1 MPSHDIYRRRASRR
15 RGNKR
20 RGRAAVPV
28 PGVGR
33 ALLAAVL
40 RRFGPSLAF
49 VVAGFLGGL
58 GYVLL
63 VPATYT
69 ANAYVLVVNDARTDG
84 PAAVNFAQTFG
95 RLAPLPETLGYSA
108 LPLPAGAG
116 GAPRD
121 HVRASTSPDT
131 PLIELTGS
139 APTSRAAAAFAN
151 AAADALV
158 RYGAAHRAETGVRVA
173 PMSRAVPP
181 GAPASPNPVLGVGVG
196 TASGVLLAGLSAAAL
211 SGRRPAR
218 RRTVPRV
225 LIAGPADA
233 ELRS

>member
-1 MPSHDIYRRRASRR
+1 MPSYDIYRKRAIRRRAIRR
-15 RGNKR
+15 RGR
-20 RGRAAVPV
+20 VVPV

-58 GYVLL
+58 GYVLI

-69 ANAYVLVVNDARTDG
+69 ANAYVLVVNDARADG

-108 LPLPAGAG
+108 LPLPKGTG

-139 APTSRAAAAFAN
+139 APTPRAAAAYAN

-173 PMSRAVPP
+173 PMSRAAPP
-181 GAPASPNPVLGVGVG
+181 ASPASPNAVLGVGVG
-196 TASGVLLAGLSAAAL
+196 TASGVLLAGLSAATL
-211 SGRRPAR
+211 SGRRPSR
-218 RRTVPRV
+218 RRPVPRTP
-225 LIAGPADA
+225 LADPPGA
-233 ELRS
+233 EAWS